1 MNRLSFYRG
10 NSWSLVL
17 LLVVLRI
24 AATGC
29 SSSLDQ
35 PVANQHPASI
45 PQLTKWDIEGVCVG
59 IKDGDTIVVLTTE
72 KEEKTIRLASID
84 CPELKGRQPFA
95 RRAREL
101 TSDLC
106 FAKNVRIRSTGQ
118 HFERIV
124 GFVEADGRNIN
135 EELVRAGLAW
145 HATDFSDDPKLDSL
159 EKKARGLHLGLWSQA
174 RPVNPKYWRR
184 GAKG

>member
-1 MNRLSFYRG
+1 MNCRYFFEACSFVF
-10 NSWSLVL
+10 LVT
-17 LLVVLRI
+17 VL
-24 AATGC
+24 GC
-29 SSSLDQ
+29 STSLEQ
-35 PVANQHPASI
+35 PAAGQQQEFS
-45 PQLTKWDIEGVCVG
+45 QERLTEWDIDGVCVDV
-59 IKDGDTIVVLTTE
+59 KDGDTIVVLTTD

-84 CPELKGRQPFA
+84 CPELKGGQPFA
-95 RRAREL
+95 RQARAL

-106 FAKNVRIRSTGQ
+106 FAKAVKIQSIGR

-135 EELVRAGLAW
+135 KELVRAGLAW
-145 HATDFSDDPKLDSL
+145 HASDFSTDPELDSL
-159 EKKARGLHLGLWSQA
+159 EKKARGLHLGLWSQS